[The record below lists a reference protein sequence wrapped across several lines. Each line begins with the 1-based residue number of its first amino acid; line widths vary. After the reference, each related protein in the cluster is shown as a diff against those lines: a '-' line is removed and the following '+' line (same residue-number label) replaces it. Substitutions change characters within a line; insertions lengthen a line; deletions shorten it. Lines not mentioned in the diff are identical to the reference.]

1 MAGKPRRDASDKV
14 PEDRH
19 LPGETGIWVL
29 ILGDMV
35 VFAMFFLVFVYYRG
49 YDIPLYARSQSTLNQ
64 GFGVLNTLLLLTSS
78 WFVALAVQAVRR
90 NRSTQSSKL
99 LALAFLCGFGFV
111 VVKIFEYAEKIRAGI
126 TLETNDF
133 YMYYYLFT
141 GIHLVHV
148 LIGMGV
154 LAYLQKKARAADC
167 DAKTIGVMES
177 GASFW
182 HLVDILWV
190 ILFALLYL
198 MK

>member
-1 MAGKPRRDASDKV
+1 MGIAPLAINHASATCAGDASS
-14 PEDRH
+14 RR
-19 LPGETGIWVL
+19 L
-29 ILGDMV
+29 IASTASA

-49 YDIPLYARSQSTLNQ
+49 CDTPLYARSQSTLNQ

-78 WFVALAVQAVRR
+78 WFVALAVQAARE
-90 NRSTQSSKL
+90 NRATQSFKL
-99 LALAFLCGFGFV
+99 LALAFLCGLGFV
-111 VVKIFEYAEKIRAGI
+111 TVKIFEYAEKMRAGI

-133 YMYYYLFT
+133 YMYYYIFT

-154 LAYLQKKARAADC
+154 LVYLQKKARAAHY

-182 HLVDILWV
+182 HLVDILWL